1 MSKPIEWTALARTA
15 LRNFLDILDGR
26 PSAPILPLPLTP
38 ARIGRRRP
46 AQTTTAGQATIIHF
60 QPSFGS
66 SKTTRRMISS
76 DLGVGRGRPQSPAL

>member
-26 PSAPILPLPLTP
+26 PSAPVLPLPLTP

-46 AQTTTAGQATIIHF
+46 AETTGGQATIIHF